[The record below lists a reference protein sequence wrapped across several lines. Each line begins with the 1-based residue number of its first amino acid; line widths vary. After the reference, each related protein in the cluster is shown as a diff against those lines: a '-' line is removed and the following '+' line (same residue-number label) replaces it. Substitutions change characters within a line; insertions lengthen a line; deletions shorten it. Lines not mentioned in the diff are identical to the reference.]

1 MKKYLLAI
9 LFAFPSIAFSA
20 DLDGYYISLKGGV
33 SNSGDNGYCYDT
45 GSGGDLC
52 WSRDDLGTGYI
63 YGLSVGKRIS
73 DNIRIE
79 LEANKRDDYEI
90 KNRTYYNSFTDNT
103 SVHTADIDSKTLF
116 LNILFDF
123 RSISIGKNSVKPYIG
138 AGVGYSRNRLSKVRE
153 GSLNYPNRVTHIDGS
168 SKSNTAYKL
177 TAGLLFDITE
187 NLSVDVNYQY
197 VDLGSFESGTGTE
210 FLANGNRD
218 TLIHAINGAG
228 IDAHE
233 ILIGLQYKF

>member
-1 MKKYLLAI
+1 MKKYLLAFLFI
-9 LFAFPSIAFSA
+9 LPSTSFSA
-20 DLDGYYISLKGGV
+20 DLDGYYISLKAGV
-33 SNSGDNGYCYDT
+33 SNSGDNGYCYDNDN
-45 GSGGDLC
+45 GGDIC
-52 WSRDDLGTGYI
+52 WTRDDLGTGYI

-79 LEANKRDDYEI
+79 LEANKRDDYKI
-90 KNRTYYNSFTDNT
+90 KNRTYYTEFNGNT
-103 SVHTADIDSKTLF
+103 SDHTADIDSKTLF

-123 RSISIGKNSVKPYIG
+123 QSILVGKNSVKPYIG
-138 AGVGYSRNRLSKVRE
+138 AGVGYSRNRLSTVRE
-153 GSLNYPNRVTHIDGS
+153 ENILNPIQVSLIDGS

-197 VDLGSFESGTGTE
+197 VDLGSFKSDTGTE
-210 FLANGNRD
+210 LLANGNRG

>member
-9 LFAFPSIAFSA
+9 LLAFPSIAFSA
-20 DLDGYYISLKGGV
+20 NLDGYYISLKGGV
-33 SNSGDNGYCYDT
+33 SNSGDNGYCYNN
-45 GSGGDLC
+45 GNGNDLC

-90 KNRTYYNSFTDNT
+90 KNRTYYTEFNGNT
-103 SVHTADIDSKTLF
+103 SDHTADIDSKTLF

-123 RSISIGKNSVKPYIG
+123 QPILVGKNSVKPYIG
-138 AGVGYSRNRLSKVRE
+138 AGVGYSRNRLSQVRE
-153 GSLNYPNRVTHIDGS
+153 GNLNYPIRVTHIDGS

-197 VDLGSFESGTGTE
+197 VDLGSFESGTGVTN
-210 FLANGNRD
+210 LADGRRA
-218 TLIHAINGAG
+218 TLLRAINGAG

>member
-1 MKKYLLAI
+1 M
-9 LFAFPSIAFSA
+9 
-20 DLDGYYISLKGGV
+20 
-33 SNSGDNGYCYDT
+33 
-45 GSGGDLC
+45 
-52 WSRDDLGTGYI
+52 
-63 YGLSVGKRIS
+63 GKRIS

-90 KNRTYYNSFTDNT
+90 KNRTYYTEFNGST
-103 SVHTADIDSKTLF
+103 SDHTADIDSKTLF

-123 RSISIGKNSVKPYIG
+123 QPILVGKNSVKPYIG

-153 GSLNYPNRVTHIDGS
+153 GNLKYPTRVTHIDGS

-197 VDLGSFESGTGTE
+197 VDLGSFESGTGVTN
-210 FLANGNRD
+210 LADGRRA
-218 TLIHAINGAG
+218 TLLRAINGAG